1 MAIKEIVLKARQFF
15 GGKWYPPGR
24 YTKATFMGETYANG
38 DAVVAD
44 KMWAF
49 LVYKAGRHPNCSNIQ
64 IITDKPAAEDKSSKN
79 KEAK

>member
-15 GGKWYPPGR
+15 GGKWYEPGT
-24 YTKATFMGETYANG
+24 YTKATFMGKDYANG

-49 LVYKAGRHPNCSNIQ
+49 LVYKAGRHPDCPTIH
-64 IITDKPAAEDKSSKN
+64 IITDEKPASG
-79 KEAK
+79 KEAGKSKEA